1 MILQKRAAR
10 KITSADFIQLENP
23 TEETSPESEKIVE
36 KRERGSVGR
45 FTLARVW
52 SANVNGGDLCV

>member
-10 KITSADFIQLENP
+10 KITSADFIQLEKP

-36 KRERGSVGR
+36 KRERERKCREVYVAKG
-45 FTLARVW
+45 LE
-52 SANVNGGDLCV
+52 C